1 MLRLEHFHKE
11 GVGMTKLAVNNI
23 NILSMCLI
31 ISAVIIIAIAGAVL

>member
-1 MLRLEHFHKE
+1 MKE
-11 GVGMTKLAVNNI
+11 WVGVTKLAVNV